1 VTPSL
6 DDVIRV
12 EGGQVLATLIRLTGD
27 IDAAE
32 DAFQD
37 AVLTA
42 TEVWPR
48 DGIPDKP
55 GAWLTTVARNKAL
68 DRLRREARRADK
80 EAEAVRLLTDETV
93 PAGDD
98 RLRLLFTCCHPAL
111 AIEAQVALALRTLC
125 GLTTVEIARVFLI
138 PETTAGQRIS
148 RAKAKIARARIP
160 YRIPEEHELPAR
172 LPAVLAC
179 VYLVFTTGHDA
190 PEDELGSRVDLCDEG
205 IRLGRLL
212 HELMPDE
219 AEVTGLLALM
229 VATNAR
235 RSARTDAQ
243 GELVLMADQDRALWD
258 HAAITEAADLVEG
271 ALRRGRTGPYL
282 VQAAISC
289 LHGLA
294 PTYNQTDW
302 AEIAQLYAFLEE
314 ITPTA
319 VVRVNRAVALAEAS
333 GPAAG
338 LRLLDGL
345 DERGMHRWHLYWS
358 TRAELLRRAGDIEAA
373 LACYD
378 RSLACSPNDTERRF
392 IVRSRSAAATSR
404 PG

>member
-6 DDVIRV
+6 DDVIRM

-80 EAEAVRLLTDETV
+80 EAEAVRLLTDETI

-138 PETTAGQRIS
+138 PEATAGQRIT

-190 PEDELGSRVDLCDEG
+190 PEGELGSRIDLCDEG
-205 IRLGRLL
+205 VRLGRLL

-229 VATNAR
+229 LATNAR
-235 RSARTDAQ
+235 RQSRTDAD
-243 GELVLMADQDRALWD
+243 GELVLIADQDRARWD
-258 HAAITEAADLVEG
+258 HAAITEASDLVEG
-271 ALRRGRTGPYL
+271 ALRRGRAGPYL
-282 VQAAISC
+282 VQAAIAS

-294 PTYNQTDW
+294 PTYDETDW
-302 AEIAQLYAFLEE
+302 PQIAQLYAFLEE

-319 VVRVNRAVALAEAS
+319 VVRVNRAVAVGEAY
-333 GPAAG
+333 GPGVG
-338 LRLLDGL
+338 LRLLDDL
-345 DERGMHRWHLYWS
+345 ADRSLERWHLYWS
-358 TRAELLRRAGDIEAA
+358 TRAELLGRTGDFDAA
-373 LACYD
+373 VACYE
-378 RSLACSPNDTERRF
+378 RALSCSPNDTERRF
-392 IVRSRSAAATSR
+392 LERALAKLPRR
-404 PG
+404 CG